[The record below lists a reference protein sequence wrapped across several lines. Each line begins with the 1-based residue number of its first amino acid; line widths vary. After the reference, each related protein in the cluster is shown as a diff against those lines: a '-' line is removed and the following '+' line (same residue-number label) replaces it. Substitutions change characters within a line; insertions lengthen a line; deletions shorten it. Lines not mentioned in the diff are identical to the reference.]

1 MQIPNIIKT
10 ISKTLKRK
18 NAKAIIVGGGVRDH
32 FLQLPIKD
40 YDIEVYG
47 LDSIRELEE
56 ILGKYG
62 KVNLVGKS
70 FGVLKFNYQNQEY
83 DFSLPRRERK
93 IAQGHRG
100 FDIKCD
106 GMMSFKEAS
115 KRRDFTIN
123 AMGYDIE
130 EQKFIDPF
138 GAKED
143 IESKTLRHIDN
154 NSFVED
160 PLRIYRA
167 IQFCARFGYKLAD
180 ETVKL
185 CQDMVSS
192 GELEELPKE
201 RVYVEFQK
209 LLLKSPKPS
218 IGFELMRELG
228 VLRYYPELKNLIGI
242 PQEPKWHPE
251 GDVWTHTLM
260 AIDKMAELKRGDKKE
275 DLKLLFAVL
284 CHDFGKATHTQIKP
298 DKISAWGHELAG
310 VELTKKFMYR
320 LTNEHDFI
328 KDIAILVKYHMI
340 PTQYFNNRVKN
351 RTIRKLSTKID
362 IENLVTVARA
372 DFLGRTTPQALSG
385 KYPAGDWLLQKA
397 KELGVTNNPPKPLIQ
412 GRDLIALGL
421 SPSKEFKTILDEVY
435 TKQLNGDINTY
446 EEAIDFLYSIN
457 STPSLD
463 PISKKLL
470 SLGID
475 FTLSSDK

>member
-18 NAKAIIVGGGVRDH
+18 NAKAIIVGGSVRDH

-56 ILGKYG
+56 ILQKYG

-70 FGVLKFNYQNQEY
+70 FGVLKFSYEHQEY
-83 DFSLPRRERK
+83 DFSLPRTERK
-93 IAQGHRG
+93 IAQGHKG
-100 FDIKCD
+100 FDIRCN
-106 GMMSFKEAS
+106 GMMSFKKAS

-143 IESKTLRHIDN
+143 MKNKILRHIDN
-154 NSFVED
+154 SSFVED

-167 IQFCARFGYKLAD
+167 IQFCARFGYKLAN

-192 GELEELPKE
+192 GQLEELPKE
-201 RVYVEFQK
+201 RVYAEFQK

-228 VLRYYPELKNLIGI
+228 VLKYYPELKNLIGI
-242 PQEPKWHPE
+242 PQDPKWHPE
-251 GDVWTHTLM
+251 GDVWRHTLM
-260 AIDKMAELKRGDKKE
+260 AIDKMAELKRGNKKE

-284 CHDFGKATHTQIKP
+284 CHDFGKATHTQIKSN
-298 DKISAWGHELAG
+298 KISAWGHELAG
-310 VELTKKFMYR
+310 AELTKKFMYR
-320 LTNEHDFI
+320 LTNEHNFI
-328 KDIAILVKYHMI
+328 KDISLLVEYHMI

-351 RTIRKLSTKID
+351 KTIRKLSTKIN
-362 IENLVTVARA
+362 IENLVIVAKA
-372 DFLGRTTPQALSG
+372 DFLGRTTPQSLSG
-385 KYPAGDWLLQKA
+385 KYIAGDWLLQKA
-397 KELGVTNNPPKPLIQ
+397 KKLKVHNRPPKPLIQ
-412 GRDLIALGL
+412 GRNLIALGFT
-421 SPSKEFKTILDEVY
+421 PSKEFKTILDEIY
-435 TKQLNGDINTY
+435 TKQLNGDITTY
-446 EEAIDFLYSIN
+446 EEAIDFLVSY
-457 STPSLD
+457 
-463 PISKKLL
+463 IS
-470 SLGID
+470 
-475 FTLSSDK
+475 